1 MSHYTSNSKFWAT
14 ICLGMLAMTS
24 WLLAHPNHDE
34 RGLLLHLVASGHPIK
49 NETVADETHN
59 ITAKLIGKPKV
70 VTLGPTEAFAFD
82 GKQDYLLLSDKIDEV
97 KKVLPVKEMTVM
109 AWVNLQNIDQEWG
122 GIVGAF
128 QDNGNSEQ
136 GWVLGYNDG
145 RFMFGLA
152 SQGANDGD
160 GNMTYLRAKDSIE
173 TGRWYHVVATYDGQL
188 LRLFINGKLA
198 NESKAQS
205 GDILYPTK
213 AQYVVGGYID
223 QDEKFLLNGAV
234 REVKLYSR
242 VIPETELQQ
251 LVTKNQNLLD
261 FQGPVSGE
269 LRFVVTPYLQAGS
282 TTSMSIMC
290 ETNHPSQ
297 MLVEYGRQVPLT
309 ERIVSKSNARINRVN
324 LNNLEP
330 GMQYFYRVTCSAGT
344 GTIPVTSE
352 LLSLQTD
359 RGPTQAWSFGII
371 GDTQRNPEIT
381 RKCAE
386 GIYSHRPN
394 MVIHCGDVVDDGYAK
409 NQWIKDLFEPMA
421 KLNGRVPLFPTIGN
435 HEKNS
440 HWYYDYFH
448 LPEPEYYYTF
458 TYGNAQFFMIDSN
471 KSLKPDSEQYVWLEK
486 QLKQSKATWKFT
498 CHHHPCFSSDEND
511 YGDHVK
517 GEYKRPATWGDP
529 NAQQLVPLYEKYGI
543 DIAFNGHVHI
553 YERTWPIMQMAINQQ
568 RGVRYITSG
577 GGGGGLEDAAPQRTW
592 FMHHFK
598 RAYHY
603 CTATI
608 HDRTIQFKAYDIED
622 RLFDTFELTKPAGR

>member
-1 MSHYTSNSKFWAT
+1 
-14 ICLGMLAMTS
+14 MLAMTS

-34 RGLLLHLVASGHPIK
+34 RGLLVASGHPIK

-59 ITAKLIGKPKV
+59 ITAKLIGQPKV

-82 GKQDYLLLSDKIDEV
+82 GKQDYLLLSDKIDEI
-97 KKVLPVKEMTVM
+97 KKVLPIKEMTVM
-109 AWVNLQNIDQEWG
+109 AWVNLNDIDQEWG
-122 GIVGAF
+122 GIFGAF

-223 QDEKFLLNGAV
+223 QDEKFLLNGAI

-242 VIPETELQQ
+242 VIPDAELTQ
-251 LVTKNQNLLD
+251 LVSKNQNLLD
-261 FQGPVSGE
+261 YQAPATGA
-269 LRFVVTPYLQAGS
+269 LRFVVSPYLQAG
-282 TTSMSIMC
+282 TTKSMSIMC

-297 MLVEYGRQVPLT
+297 MLVEYGQQVPLT
-309 ERIVSKSNARINRVN
+309 QRTVSKATARINTVN

-330 GMQYFYRVTCSAGT
+330 GTQYFYRVTCSAGMGAT
-344 GTIPVTSE
+344 PVTSE
-352 LLSLQTD
+352 LLSFQTD
-359 RGPTQAWSFGII
+359 RGPKQAWSFGII

-386 GIYSHRPN
+386 GIYSQRPN

-421 KLNGRVPLFPTIGN
+421 KLNSRVPLFPTIGN

-471 KSLKPDSEQYVWLEK
+471 KSLKPDSEQYAWLEK
-486 QLKQSKATWKFT
+486 ELKQSKATWKFT

-543 DIAFNGHVHI
+543 DIAFNGHVHV
-553 YERTWPIMQMAINQQ
+553 YERTWPILQMAVNQQ

-608 HDRTIQFKAYDIED
+608 HDRTIQFKAYDTED